1 MGRQDVSTLLAS
13 FRDNYRDLLR
23 FLTRRTGGDAER
35 AADLAQD
42 TYVKLAALGPVGGEI
57 RNPRAYVY
65 RVAGN
70 LAIDTLRRDGR
81 IANDFIYLEAADAVA
96 DPTPS
101 QETHAIARQ
110 RLRRLEAALDE
121 LPPRPRLALL
131 LNRVEGRTF
140 AEIARRLGVSE
151 SMVAKYIA
159 QALQHCRDRLDRG
172 DNE

>member
-13 FRDNYRDLLR
+13 FRDNYRELLR
-23 FLTRRTGGDAER
+23 FLTRRTGGDVER

-42 TYVKLAALGPVGGEI
+42 TYLKLAALGPDSGGI
-57 RNPRAYVY
+57 HNPRAYVY

-81 IANDFIYLEAADAVA
+81 IANDLALLEAADIVA

-101 QETHAIARQ
+101 QETRAIARQ
-110 RLRRLEAALDE
+110 RLRMLEAALDE
-121 LPPRPRLALL
+121 LPAKPRLALL

-159 QALQHCRDRLDRG
+159 QALRHCRDRLDHG